1 MPDVTNDLIAD
12 DTARHGIGG
21 NNPPSPIEV
30 QRAHLRETYA
40 ELMKRQAELMTML
53 DRLPTE
59 MDDEWEAKMTEA
71 VKALTKFSR
80 SADESRKAANDPFRE
95 LIAANDGFFHGLIDP
110 IDKLKKKL
118 GAEFLTPYQQE
129 KADRER
135 RRRAEEARIAEE
147 ARKEQERLR
156 RAEEKRLAE
165 ARAAE
170 EAARKEA
177 ERKEREAREA
187 EQRRKEE
194 AAAEVR
200 RAEEAK
206 KEAARQL
213 AEAKAAKDKE
223 AADKARAEKE
233 AAQRAIDEAKE
244 KKRREDA
251 EAKAEADRIA
261 LEEAKERIRLADE
274 RREQQRI
281 ADKARDDAA
290 AAEQRANKT
299 KKAAGETQA
308 EMSRTRTDLG
318 AIASLRTVY
327 EHEVTDHDQV
337 PRQYCRVDD
346 GLIAS
351 AVRAATIDGKCTLKI
366 PGVRIYPKTDSVV
379 R

>member
-1 MPDVTNDLIAD
+1 M
-12 DTARHGIGG
+12 DTLLNTEAVPGH
-21 NNPPSPIEV
+21 NSPPSPIEV
-30 QRAHLRETYA
+30 QRATLRETYA

-53 DRLPTE
+53 DRLPSV

-129 KADRER
+129 KADREKR
-135 RRRAEEARIAEE
+135 RREEEARAAEE
-147 ARKEQERLR
+147 ARKEQERLK

-200 RAEEAK
+200 RADHK
-206 KEAARQL
+206 NRC
-213 AEAKAAKDKE
+213 
-223 AADKARAEKE
+223 
-233 AAQRAIDEAKE
+233 
-244 KKRREDA
+244 
-251 EAKAEADRIA
+251 
-261 LEEAKERIRLADE
+261 
-274 RREQQRI
+274 
-281 ADKARDDAA
+281 
-290 AAEQRANKT
+290 
-299 KKAAGETQA
+299 AG
-308 EMSRTRTDLG
+308 S
-318 AIASLRTVY
+318 
-327 EHEVTDHDQV
+327 
-337 PRQYCRVDD
+337 
-346 GLIAS
+346 
-351 AVRAATIDGKCTLKI
+351 I
-366 PGVRIYPKTDSVV
+366 PA
-379 R
+379 